1 MILNAK
7 FGGNSSQIIK
17 LAGFMHGSLPHDAA
31 EKNTKSKLWNTFKK
45 IDLIKIEQIIPYQR
59 SQIIIKCFGSLCL

>member
-31 EKNTKSKLWNTFKK
+31 EKKYK
-45 IDLIKIEQIIPYQR
+45 IKVVKYIQENR
-59 SQIIIKCFGSLCL
+59 SDKN